1 MKNAIIFTVGFF
13 ALDFVLY
20 WVVMSIALG
29 QGMFALKA
37 RVLIAALMAATAT
50 TAVCVWKFG
59 KGKDLPRGPQEKQ
72 SQSPYEERR

>member
-1 MKNAIIFTVGFF
+1 M
-13 ALDFVLY
+13 
-20 WVVMSIALG
+20 G

>member
-20 WVVMSIALG
+20 SVVMSIAIG
-29 QGMFALKA
+29 KGMFALID

-59 KGKDLPRGPQEKQ
+59 KGKDLPRGPQEKH